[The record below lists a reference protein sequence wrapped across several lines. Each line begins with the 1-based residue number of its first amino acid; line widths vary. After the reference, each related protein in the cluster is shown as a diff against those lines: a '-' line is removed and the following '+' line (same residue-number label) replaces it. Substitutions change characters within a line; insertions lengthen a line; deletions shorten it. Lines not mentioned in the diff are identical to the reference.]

1 MAGYLGVSVHSPRN
15 IIFMH
20 KKIEKAF
27 DRQEWCLLTQPDG
40 TLQIEVLN
48 SSLLQPRGG
57 DIVCPPGVKAGTEQA
72 TSMGEPRDVVCVRGS
87 KDRLCWSH
95 VHGKPLVLP
104 PDSSVAPYKRCAA
117 LHAWA
122 AVQTAEGRGWK
133 KRGEVQLPDAGWQ
146 SPGVDQELLARL
158 LRDAEGLAG
167 EIDFNQG
174 SGSEA
179 PVVTPEESYAE
190 G

>member
-1 MAGYLGVSVHSPRN
+1 
-15 IIFMH
+15 
-20 KKIEKAF
+20 
-27 DRQEWCLLTQPDG
+27 
-40 TLQIEVLN
+40 
-48 SSLLQPRGG
+48 
-57 DIVCPPGVKAGTEQA
+57 
-72 TSMGEPRDVVCVRGS
+72 MGEPRDAVCVRGS
-87 KDRLCWSH
+87 KDRLLWSH

-167 EIDFNQG
+167 EIDFHQG